1 MRHAATITLMLSML
15 ALPACQNRHNEAAAP
30 TASTAAPAVAT
41 ASTLSP
47 EQLGEL
53 GAQIAKD
60 PAHANDR
67 LAEHH
72 LTRASFEKAIRGVTE
87 SADASKRYAAAYRR
101 ASA

>member
-1 MRHAATITLMLSML
+1 MLSLL
-15 ALPACQNRHNEAAAP
+15 ALPACQNRNSEATAP
-30 TASTAAPAVAT
+30 ASSTSTPAVAAT
-41 ASTLSP
+41 ATLSP

-67 LAEHH
+67 LTEHH

-87 SADASKRYAAAYRR
+87 NADASKRYAAAYRR